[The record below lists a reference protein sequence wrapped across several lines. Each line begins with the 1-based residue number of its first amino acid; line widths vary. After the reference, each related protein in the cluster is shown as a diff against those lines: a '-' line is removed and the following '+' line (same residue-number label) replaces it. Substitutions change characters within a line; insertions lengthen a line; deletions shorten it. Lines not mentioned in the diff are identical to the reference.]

1 MRAPAHLRENRLLR
15 PATAV
20 WLRLRLNEVG
30 PLVALL
36 GLSILGYGFFY
47 LAQDRKSVV

>member
-1 MRAPAHLRENRLLR
+1 MRAPGNLRQNRLIE
-15 PATAV
+15 PALAV

-36 GLSILGYGFFY
+36 CLSILNHGS
-47 LAQDRKSVV
+47 RR